1 MPRKKTE
8 EVSQQTEISKA
19 VNAGDTPEKFKLS
32 AIGSSGLNIFS
43 GVTYD
48 ELQQDLQWPNS
59 ILTYK
64 KMTYSVPVNAC
75 LSLFENL
82 ISKVKWRVKP
92 PVNATAQELE
102 QTKFVEEC
110 LHDMDSSFRE
120 VIKDSLS
127 SNIYGFAIQEKV
139 YRKRLKENGSLYE
152 DGKIGLKKIS
162 LRNQETI
169 DGFLFDE
176 KTGDIKGVKQNL
188 DLVSNLY
195 SRARKGTVVIPRSK
209 YVHITVGRNH
219 SDPFGKSM
227 LRDVYMA
234 WRYLECLQEM
244 EATGVQKDLQG
255 LPVDL

>member
-1 MPRKKTE
+1 MQRKE
-8 EVSQQTEISKA
+8 AADISKA
-19 VNAGDTPEKFKLS
+19 VSYMDTPEKFKLS

-59 ILTYK
+59 VLTYK

-82 ISKVKWRVKP
+82 ISKVKWRVKAP
-92 PVNATAQELE
+92 RNATPEQLE
-102 QTKFVEEC
+102 QTKFIEEC
-110 LHDMDSSFRE
+110 LHDMDVPFRS
-120 VIKDSLS
+120 VIKDTLS
-127 SNIYGFAIQEKV
+127 SNVYGFAVLEKV
-139 YRKRLKENGSLYE
+139 FRKRNRESGSIYS
-152 DGKIGLKKIS
+152 DNKIALKKIA

-169 DGFLFDE
+169 EGFLIDE

-195 SRARKGTVVIPRSK
+195 RQTRKGSVVIPRSK
-209 YVHITVGRNH
+209 FLHITVGRNRQ
-219 SDPFGKSM
+219 DPFGKSP

-234 WRYLECLQEM
+234 WRYLEALSEM